1 MESAYSYK
9 YMATPPDYY
18 DYDYD
23 INTITEIPN
32 RNFYKNK
39 NTLLRRLQQTDSRD
53 AHYGMSGYGGGCYE
67 EGVSIGLLLTT
78 AFGIAIMGY
87 TLYTKI
93 VANGGKRRKRS
104 LVDNLYDKC
113 FSLLPTITLS
123 GKYKGSFKIEHI
135 CY

>member
-1 MESAYSYK
+1 M
-9 YMATPPDYY
+9 
-18 DYDYD
+18 
-23 INTITEIPN
+23 
-32 RNFYKNK
+32 
-39 NTLLRRLQQTDSRD
+39 LRRLQQTDSRD

-113 FSLLPTITLS
+113 FSLLPTNTLY
-123 GKYKGSFKIEHI
+123 GKYKGIFKIEHI